1 MDDLVDLVGGQLEQF
16 SLLVVVTGKLVSLLP
31 LHDFL
36 LEETLGIARSGGEL
50 DLVWIKLLFYLC
62 IIISTILSL
71 CLNPFINLLSD
82 LGDGFGQLA
91 QLLVSQPPVVY
102 RRAREHLA
110 ECHMVKL
117 DAQLWK

>member
-16 SLLVVVTGKLVSLLP
+16 PLLVVVTGKLVSLLP
-31 LHDFL
+31 LQDFL
-36 LEETLGIARSGGEL
+36 LEEALGIACSGGEL
-50 DLVWIKLLFYLC
+50 DLVWVDWLFYLC
-62 IIISTILSL
+62 ILTSSILLL
-71 CLNPFINLLSD
+71 CLNLPVNLLSD
-82 LGDGFGQLA
+82 LGHGFAQLL

-117 DAQLWK
+117 DAQLW